1 MNEEFFLGVM
11 KELTSLVM
19 KQELSREL
27 KPFYMTITQEKYMD
41 KYTGGGLAIWGSLF
55 AGK

>member
-1 MNEEFFLGVM
+1 M
-11 KELTSLVM
+11 KEFTSLVM

-27 KPFYMTITQEKYMD
+27 KPFYMMTTQEKYMD

>member
-1 MNEEFFLGVM
+1 M
-11 KELTSLVM
+11 KEFTSLVM